1 LAALQ
6 GRSILFISP
15 TGSGKSLCF
24 QAPALLRAGTT
35 LVISPLK
42 ALMSDQIAHLQHRKI
57 PGTYI
62 NSDLGSAEKQARYE
76 MIDQDMFKFIYC
88 APERFD
94 RDKVQPIEIQRLLA
108 LKPNYLVVD
117 EAHCIVRWGHDF
129 RPSYGQLGDVR
140 DKMGN
145 PPVLALTATAGRKTQ
160 DEIVRSLRMENP
172 KIFVAGVDR
181 PNIAL
186 VRLLT
191 EGDAQKIRTI
201 FKLLRF
207 QHGGKT
213 MLFVPTV
220 KVGEFVESELAR
232 VSPESS
238 IPFYHSHMPNAR
250 KEELLGKFTGRTE
263 PKISCIICTNAF
275 GMGLDVPD
283 VRLVIHWQPPDSA
296 ESYLQEFGR
305 AGRDGKPS
313 LAVLL
318 YDTANSYPKTDLYR
332 RENSDD
338 AKLLRFMAGKT
349 INSTEMSSADKDVA
363 LKGKYDAIDE
373 MFEMATPGRDCFRKK
388 LLNYFCDPADKKP
401 RGFVIWLMSRLFSS
415 RARQPKMSMC
425 CDYCN
430 RVTAQSLQDTLQQK
444 LKWEVTKE

>member
-1 LAALQ
+1 
-6 GRSILFISP
+6 
-15 TGSGKSLCF
+15 
-24 QAPALLRAGTT
+24 
-35 LVISPLK
+35 
-42 ALMSDQIAHLQHRKI
+42 MSDQIAHLQHRKI
-57 PGTYI
+57 PGTFI

-76 MIDQDMFKFIYC
+76 MIDRGMFKFIYC

-94 RDKVQPIEIQRLLA
+94 KDKVETVEIQRLLA

-129 RPSYGQLGDVR
+129 RRSYGQLGDVR

-145 PPVLALTATAGRKTQ
+145 PPVLAFTATAGRKTQ

-172 KIFVAGVDR
+172 KIVVAGVDR

-191 EGDAQKIRTI
+191 LRKSEKISTI
-201 FKLLRF
+201 SKLLHF

-213 MLFVPTV
+213 MLFVPTL
-220 KVGEFVESELAR
+220 KVGEFVESELSR
-232 VSPESS
+232 VSPETS
-238 IPFYHSHMPNAR
+238 IPFYHSQLSSAR

-263 PKISCIICTNAF
+263 PTISRIICTSAF

-318 YDTANSYPKTDLYR
+318 YDTTNSYPKTDLYR

-338 AKLLRFMAGKT
+338 AKLLRFMAERT
-349 INSTEMSSADKDVA
+349 IDSAEMSSEDTEVA
-363 LKGKYDAIDE
+363 LRRKYDVIDE
-373 MFEMATPGRDCFRKK
+373 MFEMATPGRACFREK
-388 LLNYFCDPADKKP
+388 LSNYFCDPADKKP
-401 RGFVIWLMSRLFSS
+401 RSFVVWLLSRLFSS
-415 RARQPKMSMC
+415 RARLPKMSIC

-430 RVTAQSLQDTLQQK
+430 RITAENLEDTLQRK
-444 LKWEVTKE
+444 LKWEVIER